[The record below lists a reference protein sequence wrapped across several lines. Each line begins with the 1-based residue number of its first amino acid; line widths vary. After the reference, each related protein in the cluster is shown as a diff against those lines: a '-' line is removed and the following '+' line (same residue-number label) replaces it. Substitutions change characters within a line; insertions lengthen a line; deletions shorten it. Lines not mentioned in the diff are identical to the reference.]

1 MNLGGM
7 GAAGMDNMAQ
17 QIQASSSN
25 DHAHAGPSSGSA
37 TNAALITSMANI

>member
-17 QIQASSSN
+17 QIQASSSGEHA
-25 DHAHAGPSSGSA
+25 DHHNTGSA
-37 TNAALITSMANI
+37 SNAALITSMANI

>member
-17 QIQASSSN
+17 QIQASSN
-25 DHAHAGPSSGSA
+25 GEHAGDHNSGSSS
-37 TNAALITSMANI
+37 NAALITSMANI